1 MMTFKTIVAILVVGT
16 GAVFAVNAFVLPIP
30 GLEWARPQSVDGGTE
45 ASTAASST
53 PGGRTGGRRANGAGS
68 GTGAG
73 AGAGP
78 GGGRGGFDGPAP
90 VTVATATQD
99 DVPVYLRGVGTAKAL
114 ATVTVRPQVDGRLMK
129 VHFAEGQDVKRGD
142 LLAEIDPVTYQAQL
156 DQAVAKRKLTQV
168 QLDNAE
174 SDLKRLTSVGAGV
187 VTQKSVDTQRAQ
199 VAQFEAQLKSDQAAI
214 ANAEAILGYTRIVSP
229 LDGRTGQRLV
239 DEGNLIR
246 AGDAG
251 IVTIAQVK
259 PLSVQFTIPQQQL
272 HDVQAALVR
281 GPVPVEALAGDDQSA
296 IDTGSL
302 TFIDNQ
308 VDQAT
313 GTVKMKADLPNANLQ
328 LWPGQFANVRL
339 RIDVLKNAVTV
350 PTASVQRGPSGAFVY
365 VVADRAV
372 EGDAAREAAGAGNG
386 AGPGRGLTAVARP
399 VTITQ
404 QTERIAVIGQGLAT
418 GERVV
423 TTGFGRLKDGAKIAI
438 SDAAELPGASRPG
451 AQGRPGDG
459 ARPAGPPAAGQT
471 QPSAGANLAPS
482 VGAPAGPAAVT
493 DEAAAR
499 PEGRRRADGEGR
511 RERPVV
517 Q

>member
-1 MMTFKTIVAILVVGT
+1 MTFKTIAAIFVVGT
-16 GAVFAVNAFVLPIP
+16 GAVLAFNAFISPIP
-30 GLEWARPQSVDGGTE
+30 GLEWARPQPVAGSGTE

-53 PGGRTGGRRANGAGS
+53 PGGGTGGRRANGGGS

-129 VHFAEGQDVKRGD
+129 VHFTEGQDVKRGD

-174 SDLKRLTSVGAGV
+174 SDLKRLTSVATGV

-272 HDVQAALVR
+272 NDVQAALVR

-328 LWPGQFANVRL
+328 LWPGQFANVRI

-365 VVADRAV
+365 VVADSAV
-372 EGDAAREAAGAGNG
+372 EGDASREAAGTGNG
-386 AGPGRGLTAVARP
+386 TGKARGLTAVARP

-404 QTERIAVIGQGLAT
+404 QTERVAVIAQGLAT

-438 SDAAELPGASRPG
+438 SDAPELPGARGS
-451 AQGRPGDG
+451 QETPGDG